1 MHSLYSCRSWW
12 LFNKLWRL
20 FCLSTCDVALS
31 RFVVIGGSF
40 HLVVTLLVLEIEVL
54 CCSISLGQAFSLDLW
69 VLISSI
75 PRCDMWQM
83 PLLALKQNLFYTG
96 RTNQSHQNMAFRKM
110 NVVMEKDLN
119 LWFGLFIYLLG
130 SSCMLYVLQ
139 VMLPY
144 VLLSFTHSVQY
155 LLLEFY

>member
-12 LFNKLWRL
+12 LFNKLWGL
-20 FCLSTCDVALS
+20 FCLSTSDVALS

-40 HLVVTLLVLEIEVL
+40 HLVVTLLVLETEVL

-75 PRCDMWQM
+75 PRRDMWQM

-119 LWFGLFIYLLG
+119 SWFGLFIYLFIGIQLHALCVT
-130 SSCMLYVLQ
+130 SYVAICLTALN
-139 VMLPY
+139 M
-144 VLLSFTHSVQY
+144 
-155 LLLEFY
+155 